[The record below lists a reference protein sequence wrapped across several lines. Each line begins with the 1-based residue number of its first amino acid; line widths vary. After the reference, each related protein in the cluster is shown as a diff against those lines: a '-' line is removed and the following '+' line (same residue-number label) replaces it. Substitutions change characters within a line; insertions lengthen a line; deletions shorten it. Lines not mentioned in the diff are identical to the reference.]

1 MTSCALHLAAAPPA
15 SVLAATSGLT
25 VVTAVPI
32 AAVTSLAGAAES
44 PSGIAGT
51 IDTSRAWTISS
62 TGEVRAIVNPL
73 VAGIAWP
80 AG

>member
-1 MTSCALHLAAAPPA
+1 MTSCALHLAA

-32 AAVTSLAGAAES
+32 AAVTSLAGAGES
-44 PSGIAGT
+44 PAGAAGIAGT

-62 TGEVRAIVNPL
+62 TGEVRAIVDPL